1 MIGEHVM
8 SIRPVQ
14 SRGEESQGGMQTFCR
29 GLRELLGERD
39 GLTLGQRLDEPE
51 GLLEGEGGK
60 GCRRV
65 ALSKGR
71 RQGKGGRTHVV

>member
-51 GLLEGEGGK
+51 GL
-60 GCRRV
+60 
-65 ALSKGR
+65 
-71 RQGKGGRTHVV
+71 